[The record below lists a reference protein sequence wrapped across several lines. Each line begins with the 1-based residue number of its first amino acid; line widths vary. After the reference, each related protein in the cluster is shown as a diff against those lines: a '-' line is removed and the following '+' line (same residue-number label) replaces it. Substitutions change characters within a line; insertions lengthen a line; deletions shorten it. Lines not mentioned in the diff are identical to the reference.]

1 MNIYV
6 FIQFTTHLNLYNNT
20 CNYSIKTLW
29 LVVRSYFLSID
40 LLCLKIK
47 KSSPYLIDMNT
58 ILHRLSLELLVEFN
72 INDIHDIFIS
82 NRTILF
88 EIYDAEYNC
97 CNDEYIFFHLTTSYF
112 IIFDVRHPL
121 LYHLLLKLVTTI
133 E

>member
-1 MNIYV
+1 
-6 FIQFTTHLNLYNNT
+6 
-20 CNYSIKTLW
+20 
-29 LVVRSYFLSID
+29 
-40 LLCLKIK
+40 
-47 KSSPYLIDMNT
+47 MNT

-97 CNDEYIFFHLTTSYF
+97 CNDEYIFFFFFTSYF
-112 IIFDVRHPL
+112 IIFDVHHPL

>member
-20 CNYSIKTLW
+20 CHYSIKTLW

-40 LLCLKIK
+40 LFCLKIK

-121 LYHLLLKLVTTI
+121 LY
-133 E
+133 

>member
-20 CNYSIKTLW
+20 CNYSIKTLS
-29 LVVRSYFLSID
+29 LVVRSYFLRID
-40 LLCLKIK
+40 LFCLKIK

-112 IIFDVRHPL
+112 IIFDVHHLL

>member
-20 CNYSIKTLW
+20 CNYSIKTLS
-29 LVVRSYFLSID
+29 LVVRSYFLRID
-40 LLCLKIK
+40 LFCLKIK

-112 IIFDVRHPL
+112 IIFDVHHPL
-121 LYHLLLKLVTTI
+121 LYHILLKLVTTI

>member
-1 MNIYV
+1 MA
-6 FIQFTTHLNLYNNT
+6 
-20 CNYSIKTLW
+20 CSTL
-29 LVVRSYFLSID
+29 LLSTYRLI
-40 LLCLKIK
+40 LSKIK

-58 ILHRLSLELLVEFN
+58 ILHKLSLELLVEFN

-112 IIFDVRHPL
+112 IIFDVHHPL

>member
-20 CNYSIKTLW
+20 CNYSIKTLS
-29 LVVRSYFLSID
+29 LVVRSYFLRID
-40 LLCLKIK
+40 LFCLKIK

-112 IIFDVRHPL
+112 IIFDVHHPL

>member
-20 CNYSIKTLW
+20 CNYSIKTLS
-29 LVVRSYFLSID
+29 LVVRSYFLRID
-40 LLCLKIK
+40 LFCLKIK